1 VLTGSYH
8 NYFRI
13 YDVNES
19 GDKDAV
25 LQADKSAFKAKKIG
39 GPKGQGKGPN
49 GTGKKEGLQ
58 TENIDFA
65 KKIVSTAVAGVSQNP
80 STVLMRI
87 SSPVAWQLAS
97 TGEHDRCKKSLMI
110 MRPSIR

>member
-1 VLTGSYH
+1 VATASKLKVAFNAFGLKTEINHILLHSQVLTGSYH

-65 KKIVSTAVAGVSQNP
+65 KKIV
-80 STVLMRI
+80 R
-87 SSPVAWQLAS
+87 
-97 TGEHDRCKKSLMI
+97 
-110 MRPSIR
+110 